1 MGFEAQ
7 TNVVHGLLCLEES
20 RVTNHPVGLGPG
32 GGGGCYGFYGGRSA
46 HRGQLVTLD

>member
-32 GGGGCYGFYGGRSA
+32 GGG
-46 HRGQLVTLD
+46 VTVSMGAGVHTGAS